1 VSSSQAGPV
10 RPDVGTVST
19 WRAGPGR
26 RICVLPK
33 LALCQRNQPADPSTA
48 YPPDLQKQVSE
59 NCAVFLRMA
68 LPFREQSNRLSR
80 GSRAGL
86 TAWLPQL
93 GRFIT
98 EGDALPTV
106 EISTVAIKSLTAF
119 PREES
124 DLARAVH
131 TTTASSAHWHAVLAK
146 RGRSLLSTLP
156 SAASGPCNCC
166 VLCLHGQRHGGQQ
179 QPPRVQSPEVGLT
192 AV

>member
-1 VSSSQAGPV
+1 MPSCRPLKRGLCDRTSARFPPGGQARVEGSAFYPNWRSVSAINPQILRRRT
-10 RPDVGTVST
+10 RP
-19 WRAGPGR
+19 
-26 RICVLPK
+26 ICK
-33 LALCQRNQPADPSTA
+33 SRCRKT
-48 YPPDLQKQVSE
+48 
-59 NCAVFLRMA
+59 CAVFLRMA

-80 GSRAGL
+80 GLRAGL

-131 TTTASSAHWHAVLAK
+131 TTTASSAHWYAVLAK

-156 SAASGPCNCC
+156 SAVSGPCNCW
-166 VLCLHGQRHGGQQ
+166 VL
-179 QPPRVQSPEVGLT
+179 
-192 AV
+192 